1 MSAIPPAVNQVLQA
15 QNQATRQQID
25 YALLGKQLQAQ
36 KQAGDTLNQML
47 EQAAVAQKQIA
58 AGHLDVRV

>member
-1 MSAIPPAVNQVLQA
+1 MSAIPPAVSQVLQA
-15 QNQATRQQID
+15 KNDAARQQID
-25 YALLGKQLQAQ
+25 YALLGKQLEAQ
-36 KQAGDTLNQML
+36 KQAGESLNQML